1 MIPREGDESDDDC
14 HEGERDRVDV
24 VIPREGVES
33 VHESDDHGI
42 TGRGLVIPREGV
54 ESERTGQVVDPLEV
68 VRDPER
74 GS

>member
-1 MIPREGDESDDDC
+1 M
-14 HEGERDRVDV
+14 
-24 VIPREGVES
+24 IPREGVES